1 MIAALIIV
9 LAQASQPG
17 AASKAQKWCF
27 ERKQQG
33 ALLCEATE
41 NECNKLRD
49 LNLEIANG
57 PCKPIEAPGI
67 QVSPTETPAP
77 TSPR

>member
-1 MIAALIIV
+1 MVLREKAA
-9 LAQASQPG
+9 
-17 AASKAQKWCF
+17 
-27 ERKQQG
+27 G